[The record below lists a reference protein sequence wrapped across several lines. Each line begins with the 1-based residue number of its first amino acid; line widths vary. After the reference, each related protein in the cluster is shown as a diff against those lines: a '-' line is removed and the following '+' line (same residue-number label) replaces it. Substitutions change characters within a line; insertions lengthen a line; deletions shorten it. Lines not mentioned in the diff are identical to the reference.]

1 MSIKINFDSANNPET
16 PTFILTKRNGDRIG
30 LIEQNTI
37 SLSDVLKD
45 ASEISFT
52 VNKYTSSKRCHVWDE
67 IVDFNLIYCVEWDM
81 YFEITVEIEES
92 TEIKKTVYCKSLGHA
107 ELSQIKIY
115 GIEINTE
122 NDIARDDYEVT
133 IMYNPDNP
141 KGSLLHRIMEKAP
154 HYSIIHVDNT
164 IKNIQR
170 MFTFDNIS
178 IYDAFQEIAEEIGCI
193 FILHSNSD
201 KFGKIQRTISVYDL
215 QSYCNDCGHRGDF
228 IDVCP
233 ECQSKNIS
241 NGYGEDTTIFVTS
254 DELANELKLST
265 DTDATKNCFKL
276 EAGDDLMTATIRS
289 CNPNGSDYIWHISE
303 EIKKQMSSEL
313 VDKINKYDAEYEKYQ
328 KNSIILSNSLISEYN
343 KLVNKYRKFNDT
355 LSIIESPVEG
365 YQDLIN
371 VYYNTIDFNLY
382 LQTSLMPTILMSE
395 TSAKSESL
403 KCTKDSLSPVS
414 VADIKN
420 ISLSTANNAVLAIA
434 KIIIDT
440 RYQVKI
446 NQSSFDKETKVWTG
460 NFSIINYSDEEDMA
474 VSPTVEIEINNNY
487 EIYVKQKIDK
497 SLQKDEV
504 EDIGIVSLFKK
515 GLEELTTNQSLE
527 NFKNVELG
535 KYSLDYLSI
544 LEKSCQGC
552 IDILIEQGAS
562 NNTST
567 TWTDLY
573 ESLYLPYYNMLCA
586 ISEESD
592 IRESEISI
600 ILRLQES
607 VNNTKVNIQNQLNFE
622 KYLGEELWLEFCS
635 FRREDKYSNSNYI
648 SDGLNNAELIIRA
661 NEFIKTAQN
670 EIYKSSELQHK
681 IESTL
686 KNLLVIKK
694 FSKLVNYFKVGNWLR
709 VMINDEIYK
718 LRLVKYTIDFDD
730 LNNIS
735 VEFSDVAKAT
745 SSTKSIKEII
755 EQAKSMASSYDSV
768 KRQASQGSESNSVLN
783 DWTVNGL
790 NTTNIK
796 IIGGANNQTQTWDEN
811 GMLFREYDSIQE
823 SYSNEQIK
831 IINSTIA
838 MSDDNW
844 NSAKSAFGKFYYY
857 DPVSRTIKIGFGI
870 NGEMLVGKILI
881 GQELGIYNKD
891 GTLTF
896 NEYGF
901 KVFNDKN
908 EVIINP
914 NNAESIF
921 SITNNNNKIFSF
933 SEDGDLVILGNITAK
948 QLTLL
953 DGAEVP
959 YQKVSGLH
967 KVASTGQYDSLEGKP
982 ELKKVAVTGEYED
995 LFNKPDLSGIEENQ
1009 KDIQNIYNRLD
1020 SVVAKFG

>member
-1 MSIKINFDSANNPET
+1 M
-16 PTFILTKRNGDRIG
+16 
-30 LIEQNTI
+30 
-37 SLSDVLKD
+37 
-45 ASEISFT
+45 
-52 VNKYTSSKRCHVWDE
+52 
-67 IVDFNLIYCVEWDM
+67 
-81 YFEITVEIEES
+81 
-92 TEIKKTVYCKSLGHA
+92 
-107 ELSQIKIY
+107 
-115 GIEINTE
+115 
-122 NDIARDDYEVT
+122 
-133 IMYNPDNP
+133 
-141 KGSLLHRIMEKAP
+141 
-154 HYSIIHVDNT
+154 
-164 IKNIQR
+164 
-170 MFTFDNIS
+170 
-178 IYDAFQEIAEEIGCI
+178 
-193 FILHSNSD
+193 
-201 KFGKIQRTISVYDL
+201 
-215 QSYCNDCGHRGDF
+215 
-228 IDVCP
+228 
-233 ECQSKNIS
+233 
-241 NGYGEDTTIFVTS
+241 
-254 DELANELKLST
+254 
-265 DTDATKNCFKL
+265 
-276 EAGDDLMTATIRS
+276 
-289 CNPNGSDYIWHISE
+289 
-303 EIKKQMSSEL
+303 
-313 VDKINKYDAEYEKYQ
+313 
-328 KNSIILSNSLISEYN
+328 
-343 KLVNKYRKFNDT
+343 
-355 LSIIESPVEG
+355 
-365 YQDLIN
+365 
-371 VYYNTIDFNLY
+371 
-382 LQTSLMPTILMSE
+382 
-395 TSAKSESL
+395 
-403 KCTKDSLSPVS
+403 
-414 VADIKN
+414 
-420 ISLSTANNAVLAIA
+420 
-434 KIIIDT
+434 
-440 RYQVKI
+440 
-446 NQSSFDKETKVWTG
+446 
-460 NFSIINYSDEEDMA
+460 
-474 VSPTVEIEINNNY
+474 
-487 EIYVKQKIDK
+487 
-497 SLQKDEV
+497 
-504 EDIGIVSLFKK
+504 
-515 GLEELTTNQSLE
+515 
-527 NFKNVELG
+527 
-535 KYSLDYLSI
+535 DYLSI